1 MVAKV
6 LPDVFLEEQHVSTL
20 HPVDVLYREHRIIER
35 VLDAVEHQV
44 LELGSGPFPKAF
56 FEQALDFF
64 ANFADRC
71 HHGKEEQR
79 LFPALKERG
88 IPERGGPIGV
98 MLHEHC
104 QGRAHLEAVR
114 ANLAAAAEGDAKAL
128 GVVRREAMSYV
139 ILLRQ
144 HIQKEDHILFAMARV
159 VRTQGD
165 VERLQREFAC
175 VEEHHIGPGV
185 HEHYERLADE
195 LAGPAEA
202 LSPGGRLR

>member
-1 MVAKV
+1 MKATDI
-6 LPDVFLEEQHVSTL
+6 LMD
-20 HPVDVLYREHRIIER
+20 EHRVIE
-35 VLDAVEHQV
+35 QV
-44 LELGSGPFPKAF
+44 LNCLEKLADRWEAGETLDSTSALEALAF
-56 FEQALDFF
+56 FR
-64 ANFADRC
+64 NFADRC

-98 MLHEHC
+98 MLHEHG

-159 VRTQGD
+159 VLTQGD